1 MLQATSSKPNSYA
14 NHIYKIM
21 RPFKSVIAQ
30 PKKVIFESLKAIEDV
45 IVSAF
50 PGMASILTGAITAAL
65 IARGLGPFGM
75 GQYALIISISSFTI
89 GLSDMGIGQT
99 AIRYA
104 SRAVSQGDVEGQF
117 AILRWTFRLRMLFV
131 LGLSLVVFVLA
142 PTIAGTI
149 WHDNSLTPI
158 LQLSLLIG
166 IFATLA
172 HVPIIYSQSIRRFRM
187 NSIIQVAQALIS
199 FAGILLV
206 AFFALW
212 HVELVIIVSV
222 IATCVG
228 ALAFITVTPK
238 AAFFKFDISWRSIH
252 FKLRGALTPP
262 AIKGGETS
270 ASDSSSIG
278 SFARFNFL
286 DQMVSVGAANA
297 AVWIMGIFL
306 IKSQIG
312 VYAAAGYVAL
322 PISILLT
329 AIGTALWPRVAAA
342 TTLEGNKDLLRR
354 AMLLTIVTVIGALF
368 YAVFAPLLM
377 PFVFGAGYA
386 SGILIARLLCLGWCV
401 TLFALPIGLVGYNF
415 GVVRISWLIN
425 VVVLTIIITVNV
437 WLLPIIGPLAAASA
451 FVISAIFGAAS
462 NGIFLWSRMRR
473 FTTQE
478 AVPD

>member
-1 MLQATSSKPNSYA
+1 MLQATSLNGFYT
-14 NHIYKIM
+14 HICKIM
-21 RPFKSVIAQ
+21 RRFGSVIAQ

-50 PGMASILTGAITAAL
+50 PGVASLLTGAIMGAL

-75 GQYALIISISSFTI
+75 GQYALVMSVSTFTV

-104 SRAVSQGDVEGQF
+104 SRAASQGDAEGLL

-131 LGLSLVVFVLA
+131 LGLSLIVFVLA
-142 PTIAGTI
+142 PTIGGTI
-149 WHDNSLTPI
+149 WHDTSLTPI

-172 HVPIIYSQSIRRFRM
+172 HVPIIYSQSIMRFRM

-206 AFFALW
+206 AVFALW

-222 IATCVG
+222 IASLIG

-238 AAFFKFDISWRSIH
+238 AAFFNLDTSWRSVH

-262 AIKGGETS
+262 EIKGGELS
-270 ASDSSSIG
+270 AFDSSSIG
-278 SFARFNFL
+278 SFARFNFV
-286 DQMVSVGAANA
+286 DQMVSVAITSAPI
-297 AVWIMGIFL
+297 WIMGIFL
-306 IKSQIG
+306 VKSQVGIYT
-312 VYAAAGYVAL
+312 VATYVGM
-322 PISILLT
+322 PISVLLT
-329 AIGTALWPRVAAA
+329 AITTALWPRVAAA
-342 TTLEGNKDLLRR
+342 TTLKGNKDLLRK
-354 AMLLTIVTVIGALF
+354 AMPLAIVTVIGALF

-386 SGILIARLLCLGWCV
+386 SGILVAQLLCLGWCV
-401 TLFALPIGLVGYNF
+401 YLLTQPINLVCFNF
-415 GVVRISWLIN
+415 GGVRISWLIN
-425 VVVLTIIITVNV
+425 VVVLAIIVTVNV
-437 WLLPIIGPLAAASA
+437 WLLPIIGVLAAASA
-451 FVISAIFGAAS
+451 FFVAQIVSGACS
-462 NGIFLWSRMRR
+462 VVFLWIRMKQSAKQDVAR
-473 FTTQE
+473 
-478 AVPD
+478 D

>member
-1 MLQATSSKPNSYA
+1 MGPS
-14 NHIYKIM
+14 
-21 RPFKSVIAQ
+21 RSVIEQ
-30 PKKVIFESLKAIEDV
+30 PRKVIFESLKAIEDV
-45 IVSAF
+45 IVSTF
-50 PGMASILTGAITAAL
+50 PGIATLLTGVIMATL

-75 GQYALIISISSFTI
+75 GQYALVISVSSFII

-104 SRAVSQGDVEGQF
+104 SRAASQGDSEGQF

-131 LGLSLVVFVLA
+131 LVLSLVVFVLA

-187 NSIIQVAQALIS
+187 NSVIQVAQALIS
-199 FAGILLV
+199 FGGILLV

-212 HVELVIIVSV
+212 HVKLVISVTV
-222 IATCVG
+222 IATAVG

-238 AAFFKFDISWRSIH
+238 AAFFKFDTSWRSVH

-270 ASDSSSIG
+270 ALDPSSIG

-286 DQMVSVGAANA
+286 DQMVSVAALSA

-312 VYAAAGYVAL
+312 VYAAASYVVL
-322 PISILLT
+322 PISMLVT
-329 AIGTALWPRVAAA
+329 AINTALWPRIAAA
-342 TTLEGNKDLLRR
+342 TTFKENKGLLRS
-354 AMLLTIVTVIGALF
+354 AMLLTIVAVIGALF

-386 SGILIARLLCLGWCV
+386 SGILVAQLLCIGWCIY
-401 TLFALPIGLVGYNF
+401 LLSLPIGLVGYNF
-415 GVVRISWLIN
+415 GVVRISWLIH
-425 VVVLTIIITVNV
+425 LAQLIIIITINV
-437 WLLPIIGPLAAASA
+437 WLLPIIGPLAAALA
-451 FVISAIFGAAS
+451 FVIATIVATVWV
-462 NGIFLWSRMRR
+462 GIFLWSRMRR
-473 FTTQE
+473 FTTQYV
-478 AVPD
+478 ARG

>member
-1 MLQATSSKPNSYA
+1 
-14 NHIYKIM
+14 M
-21 RPFKSVIAQ
+21 RSFKSAIAL

-50 PGMASILTGAITAAL
+50 PGVAGLLTGAITAAL

-75 GQYALIISISSFTI
+75 GQYALIVSVSSFAV

-104 SRAVSQGDVEGQF
+104 SRAASQGDAEGQF

-149 WHDNSLTPI
+149 WHDTSLTPI

-172 HVPIIYSQSIRRFRM
+172 HVPVIYSQSIRRFRM

-222 IATCVG
+222 IAAAIG

-238 AAFFKFDISWRSIH
+238 AAFFKFDRSWRPSH

-262 AIKGGETS
+262 AIKSGEPS
-270 ASDSSSIG
+270 AFDSSSIG
-278 SFARFNFL
+278 SFARFNFV
-286 DQMVSVGAANA
+286 DQMVSVGATYAP
-297 AVWIMGIFL
+297 VWVMGIFL

-312 VYAAAGYVAL
+312 VYSAASYVGF
-322 PISILLT
+322 PISMLVT
-329 AIGTALWPRVAAA
+329 AIGTAFWPRVAAA
-342 TTLEGNKDLLRR
+342 TTLKGNKDLLRR

-386 SGILIARLLCLGWCV
+386 SGILVAQLICLGWCIY
-401 TLFALPIGLVGYNF
+401 LFTVPFGLVGYNF

-425 VVVLTIIITVNV
+425 VVVLIIIIAINV

-451 FVISAIFGAAS
+451 FVISTAFSAAA
-462 NGIFLWSRMRR
+462 NGIFVWNKMRQ
-473 FTTQE
+473 F
-478 AVPD
+478 AVQDAAPG